1 MKFAVISLLVLF
13 SASLSQAVEQDIQVV
28 PYADAY
34 AGMMDDCRTNP
45 DAHCSQVTHP
55 TGHGTAAGCMVSGT
69 MHIRE
74 TFDYYANIYAFMYD
88 WTNNCQQTVKVR
100 IKAGNQWGR
109 SVDVPVGHYAVVV
122 GYDSASEVPTLAS
135 FELNSNGGNPAP
147 KPQPSPTPTPPPVTN
162 LPIPGNV
169 PGACQPGVSNPNIP
183 GHSVVNAINMSVSE
197 EIPLAG
203 VPFTLTYSSDRIRPG
218 QSFNPKKL
226 GLGGWLPSIYKFADF
241 AHGRIYQ
248 GANGVRFFN
257 RYNDFDDTRIVF
269 SQDGLT
275 KDQFDAA
282 TGNLRKS
289 SHYSSF
295 MDISSFSY
303 FDDGRISSAGLIT
316 AGAAAFKYTQ
326 SGGIISGYGPYVT
339 KFELDAKGNLA
350 SVTNPLGE
358 TYRMTYDDRGLL
370 TSFQKPGGQ
379 VSRMSYDKDGNLI
392 RDEGDGGSFISL
404 TKTSS
409 NEGNVVEAKN
419 ALGQKS
425 TFLTQQL
432 NGGITMSTMT
442 EPSGAVSKTA
452 SAFNG
457 QGYITAYGSVYEA
470 NFKDDPNFGSNMP
483 TVSSRFQVPNTNIN
497 LRVVQAR
504 SDNLHRPAGMTW
516 YYDDRTTSYTFQNDA
531 KRTYVTTFNRKANS
545 EVSKTPSGR
554 TIKIQLVD
562 RHFLPS
568 TVAVGTIAPVKFE
581 YWGDKV
587 SSVSQNGV
595 VLLKNTYDQNQF
607 LNSVT
612 DAFGRQT
619 QFSYDLAAR
628 VTGITLP
635 DQAKIAMTYDPNGN
649 LSSIT
654 PPGKASHSFGYNV
667 FGLVGKYLPPSIN
680 AKISGATI
688 YDYNVNKQVTSVTRA
703 DGAKISL
710 NYDPASSFLTSL
722 NTPLGAYKIDYVP
735 KTDLIQSIQTPDAQ
749 NISYKYA
756 ANYPLQVATSGEF
769 NSVLKLDY
777 NADATVASYSVSD
790 SSGVP
795 TKVGFAYDLDMLPV
809 GVGNLKLTRND
820 FAAVNATTLGKVM
833 SAIKYDVTGKL
844 VSDSYSNGKAALYS
858 LSSTLDKVGRIASKT
873 ETLGSAKLSSQ
884 FEYDLQG
891 RLVKA
896 TSNGVTRTYTYDANG
911 NRLKYTSGTTSY
923 VGTYDEQDR
932 LVSYG
937 NSKFEYNDN
946 GDLLLRTDL
955 NPATKEEKVTS
966 YTYDVFGNLRSVKLP
981 DGGVIDYV
989 IDGLNRRVGKKIN
1002 GKLVQGFIYLNQ
1014 LQIAAEVDGTGRIS
1028 KTFVYGTKVNVPDY
1042 VNYNGKQYRIISDQ
1056 VGTPKMIVDSVTGS
1070 VVEQFSY
1077 DEFGNNLDGKVSA
1090 IIPFGFAGGIN
1101 DSDTGLV
1108 RFGARDYSPVIGRW
1122 TNKDPIGFAGG
1133 QGNLYAYV
1141 GNDPVNF
1148 IDPSG
1153 HFGLAG
1159 ALIGGAFGA
1168 ASGYLG
1174 ALIADP
1180 KAKPEQ
1186 IWNSVLTGAL
1196 TGAAVGSG
1204 AWLGEVLVGGGVAT
1218 AIGGGLGGFG
1228 GSALGQR
1235 YFQGKID
1242 WAAAGLSGIFGSLGV
1257 AGSGAL
1263 TTGMLPSAAAA
1274 VDIGVS
1280 TALMPMELGLGAIP
1294 GNSVCH

>member
-1 MKFAVISLLVLF
+1 MKFFAISLAVFF
-13 SASLSQAVEQDIQVV
+13 SASFSQAVEQDIQVV

-45 DAHCSQVTHP
+45 DAHCSQVIHP
-55 TGHGTAAGCMVSGT
+55 SGQGTAASCMVSGT

-100 IKAGNQWGR
+100 IKAGNQWGK

-122 GYDSASEVPTLAS
+122 GYDSASEAPTLAS
-135 FELNSNGGNPAP
+135 FELSSNGGNPAP
-147 KPQPSPTPTPPPVTN
+147 KPQPSPTPPPVTN

-203 VPFTLTYSSDRIRPG
+203 LPFTLTYSSDRNRPG

-269 SQDGLT
+269 SQNGLS

-289 SHYSSF
+289 SPYSSF
-295 MDISSFSY
+295 MEISSFSY
-303 FDDGRISSAGLIT
+303 FDDGRISYAGLIT

-404 TKTSS
+404 AKTSS
-409 NEGNVVEAKN
+409 NEGNVVEAIN

-554 TIKIQLVD
+554 TTKIQLVD
-562 RHFLPS
+562 SHFLPS

-581 YWGDKV
+581 YWGAKV

-595 VLLKNTYDQNQF
+595 LLLKNTYDQNQV
-607 LNSVT
+607 LTSVT

-619 QFSYDLAAR
+619 RFSYDLAAR

-635 DQAKIAMTYDPNGN
+635 DQSEIALTYDPNGN
-649 LSSIT
+649 LTSLT
-654 PPGKASHSFGYNV
+654 PPGKSAHTFGYNV

-688 YDYNVNKQVTSVTRA
+688 YDYNVNKQVTSVTRP
-703 DGAKISL
+703 DGAKITL

-722 NTPLGAYKIDYVP
+722 NTPVGTYKIDYVP

-749 NISYKYA
+749 KISYKYA
-756 ANYPLQVATSGEF
+756 ANYPLQVVTSGEF
-769 NSVLKLDY
+769 ISTFDLDY

-795 TKVGFAYDLDMLPV
+795 TKVGFAYDLDMLTV
-809 GVGNLKLTRND
+809 GVGNLKLARND
-820 FAAVNATTLGKVM
+820 FAAVNATALGKVT
-833 SAIKYDVTGKL
+833 SAIKYDNIGKL
-844 VSDSYSNGKAALYS
+844 VSDSYSNGKATLYS
-858 LSSTLDKVGRIASKT
+858 LSNTLDKVGRIAAKT
-873 ETLGSAKLSSQ
+873 ETAGAAKTTSQ

-896 TSNGVTRTYTYDANG
+896 TTNGLTRTYSYDANG
-911 NRLKYTSGTTSY
+911 NRLKFTSGSTSY

-937 NSKFEYNDN
+937 NSKFEYNNN

-966 YTYDVFGNLRSVKLP
+966 YTYDVFGNLRSVKLA
-981 DGGVIDYV
+981 DGRVIEYV

-1014 LQIAAEVDGTGRIS
+1014 LQIAAEVDETGRIT
-1028 KTFVYGTKVNVPDY
+1028 KTFVYGTKVNIPDY
-1042 VNYNGKQYRIISDQ
+1042 VNFNGKQYRIISDQ
-1056 VGTPKMIVDSVTGS
+1056 VGTPKMIVDSSTGS
-1070 VVEQFSY
+1070 AVEQFNY
-1077 DEFGNNLDGKVSA
+1077 DEFGNNLDGKVST
-1090 IIPFGFAGGIN
+1090 IIPFGFAGGIA

-1133 QGNLYAYV
+1133 QGNFYSYIN
-1141 GNDPVNF
+1141 NDPINLT
-1148 IDPSG
+1148 DPSG
-1153 HFGLAG
+1153 NCPWCIAAGVG
-1159 ALIGGAFGA
+1159 ALVSGGLDLGIQLMTNGGNFSAVNWSSVATSAVVGGLISSLGPTGGLLGRGGARA
-1168 ASGYLG
+1168 AQYGYGESAGL
-1174 ALIADP
+1174 L
-1180 KAKPEQ
+1180 
-1186 IWNSVLTGAL
+1186 NTGATRFGWSYNQAIDKTIL
-1196 TGAAVGSG
+1196 SLRIGASHYDLPWLAANAVANPIRDGIVSG
-1204 AWLGEVLVGGGVAT
+1204 V
-1218 AIGGGLGGFG
+1218 
-1228 GSALGQR
+1228 
-1235 YFQGKID
+1235 
-1242 WAAAGLSGIFGSLGV
+1242 
-1257 AGSGAL
+1257 
-1263 TTGMLPSAAAA
+1263 
-1274 VDIGVS
+1274 IGVGV
-1280 TALMPMELGLGAIP
+1280 TRGTCE
-1294 GNSVCH
+1294 